1 VSPPSS
7 PRAQASPMP
16 KRVLVVEDS
25 EFLGRLVADRLA
37 ARGYECTLAA
47 DGLEGLRR
55 FTDELPDAVV
65 LDLNLPRLHGLDV
78 LRQIKRIRPETVVIV
93 LTGHGSER
101 TAMKALRLGANDYI
115 TKPFRED
122 ILLRSLR
129 IHLERAEL
137 QAYIHSEAPL
147 PPRVE
152 AQVLARV
159 FFEAPTAILHVDP
172 DNRVVAANRAAG
184 RLLARR
190 IEELV
195 GAPVEGFVCP
205 ELRCRW
211 MDQVREEASAPGG
224 YEGEVYMEG
233 PAGRFPAAVAGV
245 ERPEPGHLILALRDL
260 THQKAL
266 EKRYLE
272 SKKLASLGRVVE
284 GVAHEVRNPLISIGG
299 FARKLRRRLD
309 GQPESRYLDV
319 IVSEVERLERMVQD
333 IEDYVAFS
341 REHRSR
347 FEPVDLR
354 EIVQQCVD
362 RWKGRAEAQGVRVR
376 FDKPADLPRVYGDR
390 NLLAELFG
398 GLVEN
403 AVEAMPTGGDLTVD
417 FRPVENWVQVRIRD
431 TGVGIDPD
439 DLEEIFDPFF
449 TSKTSGTGLG
459 LAKAHLIV
467 EEHAGTIEFESR
479 PGQGTVCTVA
489 LPVDRRR
496 IPRGGAA

>member
-1 VSPPSS
+1 MS
-7 PRAQASPMP
+7 

-25 EFLGRLVADRLA
+25 EFLGRLVVERLTA
-37 ARGYECTLAA
+37 HGYECSLAA
-47 DGLEGLRR
+47 DGLEGLKR
-55 FTDELPDAVV
+55 FTDTLPDAVV

-78 LRQIKRIRPETVVIV
+78 LRQIKRIHPETVVVV

-122 ILLRSLR
+122 ILLKSLQ
-129 IHLERAEL
+129 IHLTRAEL

-147 PPRVE
+147 PPQVE
-152 AQVLARV
+152 AHVLARV
-159 FFEAPTAILHVDP
+159 FFDAPTALLHVDP
-172 DNRVVAANRAAG
+172 QNRVVAANRAAA

-190 IEELV
+190 VEDLV
-195 GAPVEGFVCP
+195 GVPAEGFVCP

-211 MDQVREEASAPGG
+211 MERVREEAASPGG
-224 YEGEVYMEG
+224 YEGEVFLEG
-233 PAGRFPAAVAGV
+233 PTGRFPAAVAAV

-272 SKKLASLGRVVE
+272 SKKLASLGRVVD
-284 GVAHEVRNPLISIGG
+284 GVAHEVRNPLITIGG

-309 GQPESRYLDV
+309 GRPEGKYLDV

-341 REHRSR
+341 RERTPR
-347 FEPVDLR
+347 FAPVHLGGILEDCIGRLA
-354 EIVQQCVD
+354 
-362 RWKGRAEAQGVRVR
+362 GRAEAQGVRVR
-376 FDKPADLPRVYGDR
+376 FEAPEDLPAVYGDAE
-390 NLLAELFG
+390 LLTDLFG
-398 GLVEN
+398 GLLEN
-403 AVEAMPTGGDLTVD
+403 AIEAMPAGGDLFVD

-431 TGVGIDPD
+431 TGVGIDPE

-459 LAKAHLIV
+459 LARAHLIV
-467 EEHAGTIEFESR
+467 EEHGGTIEFESQ
-479 PGQGTVCTVA
+479 PGRGTVCTVA
-489 LPVDRRR
+489 LPIDRRR
-496 IPRGGAA
+496 IPRGEPR